1 MVAWSHKHILNQVE
15 ELKEDEVDEIVGV
28 GVEDSLEEQ
37 LEKAFKGCVRIPG
50 VEKLSKNKVKEALE
64 VATKKASARSF

>member
-1 MVAWSHKHILNQVE
+1 MAWSHKHILNQVE
-15 ELKEDEVDEIVGV
+15 ELKEDEVDEIMGV

-50 VEKLSKNKVKEALE
+50 MESLSKNKVEKALE